1 MLRAIGASVKGPA
14 HEIAGQPNQD
24 AVGLWGHKGGRI
36 ATVADGLGSRPLSHI
51 GSRTACQ
58 VARQTLTSAK
68 SLEDPKSLIGGIYRA
83 WLTAIPIRPAEASTT
98 FLLAIAEADGRSTL
112 AQIGD
117 GLLLYRANGKFGIL
131 TEERE
136 GFSNQTNALGLS
148 KAWAD
153 WKSKQIKLEKPG
165 DGIVLMT
172 DGISDDL
179 DWSEL
184 ERFFN
189 KLFREFSRRGP
200 MKSKNWIKAELN
212 NWPTPNHS
220 DDKTI
225 AMIWI
230 GKK

>member
-14 HEIAGQPNQD
+14 HETAGQPNQD
-24 AVGLWGHKGGRI
+24 AVGLWGLKGGWI

-58 VARQTLTSAK
+58 VARRTVTSAE
-68 SLEDPKSLIGGIYRA
+68 SLEDPKTLIGGIYRA
-83 WLTAIPIRPAEASTT
+83 WLSTLPIPPVEAATT
-98 FLLAIAEADGRSTL
+98 FLLAIAEADGRATL

-117 GLLLYRANGKFGIL
+117 GLLLYRANGMFGIL
-131 TEERE
+131 TEARE

-179 DWSEL
+179 NWGEL

-189 KLFREFSRRGP
+189 KLFREFEGRGP
-200 MKSKNWIKAELN
+200 MKSKRWIKAELD

-230 GKK
+230 GNK

>member
-1 MLRAIGASVKGPA
+1 MLRAIGVSVKGPA
-14 HEIAGQPNQD
+14 HEAVGQPNQD
-24 AVGLWGHKGGRI
+24 AVGLWRHKGGWI

-51 GSRTACQ
+51 GSRAACQ
-58 VARQTLTSAK
+58 IARKMVTSAA
-68 SLEDPKSLIGGIYRA
+68 SLENPKSLISGIYRA
-83 WLTAIPIRPAEASTT
+83 WLSALPIPPAEAATT
-98 FLLAIAEADGRSTL
+98 FLLAIAEVDGRATL

-117 GLLLYRANGKFGIL
+117 GLLMYRENGKFGIL

-136 GFSNQTNALGLS
+136 GFSNQTNAMGLS
-148 KAWAD
+148 KAWTD

-179 DWSEL
+179 NWNAL
-184 ERFFN
+184 EGFFN
-189 KLFREFSRRGP
+189 KLFREFRGRGP
-200 MKSKNWIKAELN
+200 MKSKQWIKAELD

-230 GKK
+230 GK

>member
-14 HEIAGQPNQD
+14 HEAAGQPNQD
-24 AVGLWGHKGGRI
+24 AVGLWRHKGGWI

-51 GSRTACQ
+51 GSRAACQ
-58 VARQTLTSAK
+58 MARKMVTSAA
-68 SLEDPKSLIGGIYRA
+68 SLENPKSLISGIYRA
-83 WLTAIPIRPAEASTT
+83 WLSALPIPPAEAATT
-98 FLLAIAEADGRSTL
+98 FLLAIAEVDGRATL

-117 GLLLYRANGKFGIL
+117 GLLMYRENGKFGIL

-136 GFSNQTNALGLS
+136 GFSNQTNAMGLS
-148 KAWAD
+148 KAWTD
-153 WKSKQIKLEKPG
+153 WKSKPG

-179 DWSEL
+179 NWNAL
-184 ERFFN
+184 EGFFN
-189 KLFREFSRRGP
+189 KLFREFRGRGP
-200 MKSKNWIKAELN
+200 MKSRQWIKAELD

-230 GKK
+230 GK

>member
-14 HEIAGQPNQD
+14 HEAAGQPNQD
-24 AVGLWGHKGGRI
+24 AVGLWRHKGGRI

-51 GSRTACQ
+51 GSRAACQ
-58 VARQTLTSAK
+58 MARKMVTSAA
-68 SLEDPKSLIGGIYRA
+68 SLENPKSLISGIYRA
-83 WLTAIPIRPAEASTT
+83 WLSALPIPPAEAATT
-98 FLLAIAEADGRSTL
+98 FLLAIAEADGRATL

-117 GLLLYRANGKFGIL
+117 GLLMYRENGKFGIL

-148 KAWAD
+148 KAWTD
-153 WKSKQIKLEKPG
+153 WKSKQITLEKPG

-179 DWSEL
+179 NWNAL
-184 ERFFN
+184 EEFFN
-189 KLFREFSRRGP
+189 KLFREFRGRGP
-200 MKSKNWIKAELN
+200 MKSKQWIKAELD

-230 GKK
+230 GK